1 MARRSQG
8 NLGCRFGFQIIERFW
23 SVALSNAETTKRRF
37 AGQEED
43 VQRSKANLR
52 ARTNTQRVI
61 DPALERPLLNLH
73 RAMDIRSFWKA
84 VQRLLSAAV
93 PNRVIGLTL
102 QHTPILPLIAR
113 WTQPMPRG
121 FFAAEPLQSYVAKR
135 PRQKFVRIGDLFSN
149 RHSFI
154 KSAFYRRYIAPQ
166 KCAHTIG
173 LFFWNARRLLGVI
186 VIVRDA
192 KQGAFSR
199 SEIKLIRQLYAQ
211 FRTAL
216 DRLRS
221 AERERSVRVALEKFM
236 RRVPLPTILLRWNLK
251 LVYQNQAA
259 SDFCSVWQRGTER
272 ARSIK
277 TKAALPS
284 EILDRCRTLKQ
295 RWEELGPLHTSH
307 SGFKDELVHHPARR
321 HLRATISLKQI
332 SSAGLARPHFLI
344 EFENLRHS
352 AVPKDEI
359 VRTRLSHLVR
369 LTRREQE
376 LARLVCDG
384 RSNQEI
390 ADEIGLS
397 LETVKKHLHSVFR
410 KLEVSSRGRLTAMMR

>member
-1 MARRSQG
+1 MDDCGVS
-8 NLGCRFGFQIIERFW
+8 
-23 SVALSNAETTKRRF
+23 
-37 AGQEED
+37 
-43 VQRSKANLR
+43 VQRAKMKERPKASAQGR
-52 ARTNTQRVI
+52 PIV
-61 DPALERPLLNLH
+61 DPALEKPLLRLH
-73 RAMDIRSFWKA
+73 AARDIDSLWKA
-84 VQRLLSAAV
+84 IQQTIDALLPACF
-93 PNRVIGLTL
+93 IGLTL
-102 QHTPILPLIAR
+102 QHNPILPR
-113 WTQPMPRG
+113 VVRSTKTMSDS
-121 FFAAEPLQSYVAKR
+121 FFPITPIENYFAVNPGRRLVLASDVFPNERRLM
-135 PRQKFVRIGDLFSN
+135 
-149 RHSFI
+149 
-154 KSAFYRRYIAPQ
+154 KSMFYRNCLVPVNGRYA
-166 KCAHTIG
+166 IG

-186 VIVRDA
+186 VIIRNA
-192 KQGAFSR
+192 KQGDFSR

-221 AERERSVRVALEKFM
+221 SERERSVRVALEKFM

-321 HLRATISLKQI
+321 YLRATISLKQI

-352 AVPKDEI
+352 AVGKDEI

-397 LETVKKHLHSVFR
+397 LETVKKHLHSVFH
-410 KLEVSSRGRLTAMMR
+410 KLEVSSRSRLMAMMR